1 MTQSYTP
8 KIAKVGLATAVALG
22 SSQMLPVDAGATAAV
37 PSDTLQVGTQTPG
50 QLFEGFEGAG
60 NSIVQSTDFGEAIGQ
75 SITGTKTIVL
85 TEPGSTAISDF
96 ITASISITGGEI
108 AAFHLEVTLTSDD
121 DLSALAGPA
130 SVDETIAET
139 GTVQNLSSD
148 FTTLFG
154 LTNPLP
160 AINVTSDVE
169 PTGVPEPA
177 SFSILGAA
185 LAAFGWLRRRRKAV

>member
-1 MTQSYTP
+1 MHEPEGEGTPMTQSYTP

-96 ITASISITGGEI
+96 ITASIS
-108 AAFHLEVTLTSDD
+108 
-121 DLSALAGPA
+121 
-130 SVDETIAET
+130 
-139 GTVQNLSSD
+139 
-148 FTTLFG
+148 
-154 LTNPLP
+154 
-160 AINVTSDVE
+160 
-169 PTGVPEPA
+169 
-177 SFSILGAA
+177 
-185 LAAFGWLRRRRKAV
+185 